1 MSHPPEASP
10 LTPGSSPPWCGAS
23 PSNPL
28 VVFAGNRADW
38 SLLQPLCDHWHQQK
52 PHVPWQLWLGGSLA
66 SPDEASRRARLQHRY
81 GAERLRVLP
90 HASHHGKALYS
101 GPLWLQSQAHAEA
114 TTTLLAQGSQLGL
127 HPALLVVLGDRYEA
141 FAVAH
146 TAFLHHVPLLQL
158 AAGDCTQ
165 GGCVDDTLRFALSQL
180 AQVMGCFSEASHQRL
195 LAQGVEP
202 WRAFTCGSL
211 ANDGVLTTEPLSKQ
225 AIVAAFPTELAGL
238 DANQPWLL
246 FTQHPVSSN
255 RPHTPVVPTLQA
267 CVQAVEAY
275 ATQHGYHVIATYPN
289 EDVEGPAQRAFI
301 EAYQKAH
308 PQGPVFWVR
317 HLGQQAYASALRHAA
332 AVVGNS
338 SSVVYES
345 VLWRKPALC
354 VGPRQQGREC
364 ASNVHWVAA
373 TEAAVAE
380 GLAVV
385 LEDAAFATQVAQAVS
400 PFGEGPAAPRISAF
414 LAALTPQ
421 QLRQPKR
428 YH

>member
-1 MSHPPEASP
+1 MSHPPEATA
-10 LTPGSSPPWCGAS
+10 LATGCPPWGGAS
-23 PSNPL
+23 PAQPL

-38 SLLQPLCDHWHQQK
+38 SLLQALCEHWHQQH
-52 PHVPWQLWLGGSLA
+52 PQLPWQLWLGGSLA
-66 SPDEASRRARLQHRY
+66 SPEEAPLRARLEGHY
-81 GAERLRVLP
+81 GAERERVLP

-101 GPLWLQSQAHAEA
+101 GPLWAQSQAHTEA
-114 TTTLLAQGSQLGL
+114 TNTLLAQAPRPTLV
-127 HPALLVVLGDRYEA
+127 VVLGDRYEA

-146 TAFLHHVPLLQL
+146 TAFLHQVPLLQL

-180 AQVMGCFSEASHQRL
+180 AQFMGCFSEASHQRL

-211 ANDGVLTTEPLSKQ
+211 ANDGVLTAAPLSQQ
-225 AIVAAFPTELAGL
+225 ALVEAFPTELAGL
-238 DANQPWLL
+238 DANKPWLL
-246 FTQHPVSSN
+246 FTQHPV
-255 RPHTPVVPTLQA
+255 PHSPVVPTLQA
-267 CVQAVEAY
+267 CVQGVAAY
-275 ATQHGYHVIATYPN
+275 AAQHGYHVIATYPN
-289 EDVEGPAQRAFI
+289 EDLEGPAQRAYI

-317 HLGQQAYASALRHAA
+317 HLGQQAYASALSHAA

-354 VGPRQQGREC
+354 VGPRQQGREH
-364 ASNVHWVAA
+364 APNVHWVAA
-373 TEAAVAE
+373 TAAAVAE

-400 PFGEGPAAPRISAF
+400 PFGEGAAAPRISAF

-428 YH
+428 YP